1 MYTLFSRANI
11 VAIFALIVALVY
23 PLTDSYLFY
32 SAYDINCKRISCL
45 ELIKQVKGQVLG
57 GRRIVGV
64 TIEVIEKTV
73 HLKFSDGSKNEF
85 LVRDYDQDIEAVL
98 HACVD
103 SDTPVFTMTPCPRP
117 WFYWIF
123 SS

>member
-1 MYTLFSRANI
+1 MYTLFFRANS
-11 VAIFALIVALVY
+11 VAIFALILGLAY
-23 PLTDSYLFY
+23 PLADSYCFH
-32 SAYDINCKRISCL
+32 SAYDINCRRVSCF
-45 ELIKQVKGQVLG
+45 ELIKQVKGQRSD

-73 HLKFSDGSKNEF
+73 HMKFSDGSKNEF
-85 LVRDYDQDIEAVL
+85 LVRDYDQEIEAVL